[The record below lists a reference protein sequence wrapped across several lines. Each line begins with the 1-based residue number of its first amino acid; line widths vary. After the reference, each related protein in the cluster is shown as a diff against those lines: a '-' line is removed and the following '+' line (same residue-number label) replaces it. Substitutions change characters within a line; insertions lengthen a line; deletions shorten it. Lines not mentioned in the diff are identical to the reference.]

1 MLALRILGLGAR
13 LLLALS
19 LVCFLLGGYLLYRGL
34 AFDRTSL
41 TTEGTVVSYRE
52 VRDGDAQRWRP
63 RVKFTTPSGDI
74 ITFEGQLATTTQ
86 RFTVGA
92 AVPVIFSPGKPGEAR
107 LATFADNWLGPLA
120 SGIIGFLA
128 FGAGIFIRRA
138 AKRSLPGR
146 A

>member
-34 AFDRTSL
+34 AFDRTTL
-41 TTEGTVVSYRE
+41 TTTGTVVSYRE
-52 VRDGDAQRWRP
+52 VHDGDATRWRP
-63 RVKFTTPSGDI
+63 RVKFTTPAGDI

-86 RFTVGA
+86 RFAVGA
-92 AVPVIFSPGKPGEAR
+92 GVPVIFAPGKPSEAR
-107 LATFADNWLGPLA
+107 LATFADNWFGPVA
-120 SGIIGFLA
+120 SGVVGILA

-138 AKRSLPGR
+138 AKRSL
-146 A
+146 ASA